1 MNRIKM
7 KQMIL
12 HIIAIASLTL
22 ISCSDSSK
30 STDEMSV
37 EFDSILL
44 PDSELRMAQIKFF
57 KKGETTSE
65 IIAEK
70 IKSFDTKDSM
80 LAYVLHIKILDSL
93 GNATTTITGDSGI
106 IKEVQGAVQIYGHVL
121 VITDDSTKLETEYLW
136 WNSYTNRIK
145 SDAFVRIT
153 KQGDI
158 ISGWGL
164 DADNKLNSFKILN
177 QVSGE
182 VADPGKLETQ

>member
-1 MNRIKM
+1 M
-7 KQMIL
+7 KFLLYIIVIL
-12 HIIAIASLTL
+12 SITL
-22 ISCSDSSK
+22 LSCSDKSS
-30 STDEMSV
+30 STNEMSSEV
-37 EFDSILL
+37 DSILL
-44 PDSELRMAQIKFF
+44 PDSELRVAQIKFY
-57 KKGETTSE
+57 KRGAMTSE

-70 IKSFDTKDSM
+70 IIKFDAQDSM
-80 LAYVLHIKILDSL
+80 LAYVLDIKMLDTL

-106 IKEVQGAVQIYGHVL
+106 IKEVKGAVKIYGHVIVL
-121 VITDDSTKLETEYLW
+121 TDDSTKLETEYLW

-153 KQGDI
+153 KHGDV

-182 VADPGKLETQ
+182 VADPERLETK